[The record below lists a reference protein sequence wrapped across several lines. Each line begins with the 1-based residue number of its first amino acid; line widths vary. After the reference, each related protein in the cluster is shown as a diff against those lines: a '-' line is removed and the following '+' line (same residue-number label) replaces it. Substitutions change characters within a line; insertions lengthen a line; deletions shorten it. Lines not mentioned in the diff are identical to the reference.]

1 MKFYL
6 AIAFALLMATAYGI
20 RNKQDVGTTASG
32 TTIVDPIAAV
42 TPVAT
47 PVDDDTC
54 TTDSDEYDNGNGI
67 CTWTNTWCNDD
78 QSVAGTYEMSGTSSS
93 DYTDICT
100 DGSETTSHCA
110 NSYGEEW
117 SEGSCTS
124 TGSWSDVK
132 YECSNNYYNSWATD
146 EIDTWHNNNQCT
158 NSDGSS
164 DCKLAYFIILLTSL

>member
-67 CTWTNTWCNDD
+67 CTWTNRYLYRWIRNHITLR
-78 QSVAGTYEMSGTSSS
+78 Q
-93 DYTDICT
+93 
-100 DGSETTSHCA
+100 
-110 NSYGEEW
+110 
-117 SEGSCTS
+117 
-124 TGSWSDVK
+124 
-132 YECSNNYYNSWATD
+132 
-146 EIDTWHNNNQCT
+146 
-158 NSDGSS
+158 
-164 DCKLAYFIILLTSL
+164 FIWRRMVRRIVY